1 MGSEQPR
8 IQPSERTAETTLAE
22 RSTVGGGPTGME
34 TKHRLINPQ
43 TGNKVPLLSS
53 QDGSVACMKIVPEVR
68 TASPVLLSSAD
79 EEEEED
85 CLTHFAEGERRQ
97 HIDGR
102 SEYRG
107 AANRRYLVK
116 RHRKQRLPD
125 TSGGSYRKGDIQKF
139 LRERFFTSAFSLET
153 NQVKVVAQQDTS
165 EEAQTTSQKNN
176 TEHGVVNRKTIYR
189 GGTMIN
195 SDICG

>member
-8 IQPSERTAETTLAE
+8 RQPWERTAETTLAE

-53 QDGSVACMKIVPEVR
+53 QDGSVDGCMKIVPEVR

-85 CLTHFAEGERRQ
+85 CAQ
-97 HIDGR
+97 
-102 SEYRG
+102 
-107 AANRRYLVK
+107 
-116 RHRKQRLPD
+116 
-125 TSGGSYRKGDIQKF
+125 TSGQGSYKMVTQDHQMP
-139 LRERFFTSAFSLET
+139 E
-153 NQVKVVAQQDTS
+153 VKLTWPRANED
-165 EEAQTTSQKNN
+165 N
-176 TEHGVVNRKTIYR
+176 I
-189 GGTMIN
+189 
-195 SDICG
+195 